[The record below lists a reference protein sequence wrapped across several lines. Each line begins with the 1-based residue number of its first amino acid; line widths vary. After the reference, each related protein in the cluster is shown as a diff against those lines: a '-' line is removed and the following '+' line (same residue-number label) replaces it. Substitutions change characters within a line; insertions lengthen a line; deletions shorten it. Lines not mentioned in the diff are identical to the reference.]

1 MAKKISMTLSRK
13 SINDA
18 INELKAYKQEL
29 MNKNEIFVQRLV
41 DLGLSVVD
49 MKVRQSLGD
58 SDDASSSAY
67 VDNLGRLVRAEIH
80 LTGSDVLFIEFG
92 AGIYYNTPGQ
102 HPLEDKFGMGVGTY
116 PGQTHAFDDFW
127 FYTDEQGNTGQVSY
141 GTQATMPMYNASI
154 EIYKQVRQIAQEVF
168 GG

>member
-1 MAKKISMTLSRK
+1 MAKKISMTLSRS

-18 INELKAYKQEL
+18 INELKAYKKEF
-29 MNKNEIFVQRLV
+29 MNKNEIFVRRLV
-41 DLGLSVVD
+41 DLGIRVAD
-49 MKVRQSLGD
+49 TKVRQALGD
-58 SDDASSSAY
+58 SDDAVSSAF
-67 VDNLGRLVRAEIH
+67 VDNMGRLVSAEIH

-154 EIYKQVRQIAQEVF
+154 EIYRQVKQIAREVF

>member
-1 MAKKISMTLSRK
+1 VAKKISMTLSRS

-18 INELKAYKQEL
+18 INELKAYKKEL
-29 MNKNEIFVQRLV
+29 INKNEIFVRRLAE
-41 DLGLSVVD
+41 LGIKVID
-49 MKVRQSLGD
+49 MRVQQSLGD
-58 SDDASSSAY
+58 SDDAKSSVY
-67 VDNLGRLVRAEIH
+67 VDSVGKITSAELH

-116 PGQTHAFDDFW
+116 PGQTHAFDDYW
-127 FYTDEQGNTGQVSY
+127 FYTDEQGNTGQISY
-141 GTQATMPMYNASI
+141 GTQATMPMYSASI
-154 EIYKQVRQIAQEVF
+154 EMYQEVTRIAREVF

>member
-1 MAKKISMTLSRK
+1 MAKKISMTLSRS

-18 INELKAYKQEL
+18 INELKAYKKEL
-29 MNKNEIFVQRLV
+29 INKNEIFVRRLAE
-41 DLGLSVVD
+41 LGIKVID
-49 MKVRQSLGD
+49 MKVQQSLGD
-58 SDDASSSAY
+58 SDDAKSSVY
-67 VDNLGRLVRAEIH
+67 VDSVGKITSAELH

-116 PGQTHAFDDFW
+116 PGQTHAYDDYW
-127 FYTDEQGNTGQVSY
+127 FYTDEQGNTGQISY
-141 GTQATMPMYNASI
+141 GTQATMPMYSASI
-154 EIYKQVRQIAQEVF
+154 EMYQQVVQIAREVF

>member
-1 MAKKISMTLSRK
+1 MAKKISMTLSRS

-18 INELKAYKQEL
+18 INELKAYKKEL
-29 MNKNEIFVQRLV
+29 INKNDIFVRRLV
-41 DLGLSVVD
+41 ELGLNVVN

-58 SDDASSSAY
+58 SDDATSKATFSSS
-67 VDNLGRLVRAEIH
+67 GKLVSAEIH

-102 HPLEDKFGMGVGTY
+102 HPLEDEFGYGVGTY
-116 PGQTHAFDDFW
+116 PGQTHAFDDYW
-127 FYTDEQGNTGQVSY
+127 FYTDEQGNTGQISY
-141 GTQATMPMYNASI
+141 GTQATMPMYSASI
-154 EIYKQVRQIAQEVF
+154 EMYQEVTRIAREVF

>member
-1 MAKKISMTLSRK
+1 MTLSQK
-13 SINDA
+13 SINNA
-18 INELKAYKQEL
+18 IKKLRAYKQEL
-29 MNKNEIFVQRLV
+29 MDKNVVFVQRLV
-41 DLGLSVVD
+41 DLGLNVVD

-58 SDDASSSAY
+58 SDDAKSSAF

-127 FYTDEQGNTGQVSY
+127 FYTDEQGNTGQISY

-154 EIYKQVRQIAQEVF
+154 EIYKQVRQIAREVF

>member
-1 MAKKISMTLSRK
+1 MILSRS

-18 INELKAYKQEL
+18 INELKAYKKEL
-29 MNKNEIFVQRLV
+29 INKNDIFVRRLV
-41 DLGLSVVD
+41 ELGLNVVN

-58 SDDASSSAY
+58 SDDATSKAY
-67 VDNLGRLVRAEIH
+67 VDSLGKLVKAEIH

-102 HPLEDKFGMGVGTY
+102 HPLEDEFGYGVGTY
-116 PGQTHAFDDFW
+116 PGQTHAFDDYW
-127 FYTDEQGNTGQVSY
+127 FYTDEQGNTGQISY
-141 GTQATMPMYNASI
+141 GTQATMPMYSASI
-154 EIYKQVRQIAQEVF
+154 EMYQQVVRIAREVF

>member
-1 MAKKISMTLSRK
+1 MTLSRS

-18 INELKAYKQEL
+18 INELKAYKKEL
-29 MNKNEIFVQRLV
+29 INKNEIFVRRLAE
-41 DLGLSVVD
+41 LGLNVVN

-58 SDDASSSAY
+58 SDDATSKATFSSS
-67 VDNLGRLVRAEIH
+67 GRLVSAEIH

-102 HPLEDKFGMGVGTY
+102 HPLEDEFGMGVGTY
-116 PGQTHAFDDFW
+116 PGQTHAFDDYW
-127 FYTDEQGNTGQVSY
+127 FYTDDFGNTGQISY
-141 GTQATMPMYNASI
+141 GTQATMPMYSASI
-154 EIYKQVRQIAQEVF
+154 EMYQEVTRIAREVF

>member
-1 MAKKISMTLSRK
+1 MTLSRS

-18 INELKAYKQEL
+18 INELKAYKKEL
-29 MNKNEIFVQRLV
+29 INKNEIFVRRLAE
-41 DLGLSVVD
+41 LGIKVID
-49 MKVRQSLGD
+49 MKVQQSLGD
-58 SDDASSSAY
+58 SDDAKSSVY
-67 VDNLGRLVRAEIH
+67 VDSVGKITSAELH

-116 PGQTHAFDDFW
+116 PGQTHAFDDYW
-127 FYTDEQGNTGQVSY
+127 FYTDEQGNTGQISY
-141 GTQATMPMYNASI
+141 GTQATMPMYSASI
-154 EIYKQVRQIAQEVF
+154 EMYQEVTRIAREVF